1 MITEQY
7 VEHCRQSN
15 SNDIMFADYDI
26 TGKPAPD
33 RVTNEL
39 TELDAYYLGL
49 TSYSKDAEKW
59 NLGQS
64 IYFE

>member
-1 MITEQY
+1 MSQLKKFKEENMENIE
-7 VEHCRQSN
+7 
-15 SNDIMFADYDI
+15 FADYDI